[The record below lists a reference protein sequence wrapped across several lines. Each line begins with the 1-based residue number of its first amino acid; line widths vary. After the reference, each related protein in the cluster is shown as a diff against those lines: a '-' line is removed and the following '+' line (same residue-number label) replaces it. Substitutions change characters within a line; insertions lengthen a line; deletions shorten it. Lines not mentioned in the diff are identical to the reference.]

1 MNSLYDYIFSKN
13 KKKAKSRINEKKRQ
27 PLSFDARA
35 LTCGILIATSLGLP
49 TNVALGQ
56 TDDIQLGL
64 PVSSV
69 QGPAGEVMSRQKLAA
84 LQPELRGPIA
94 SSLSIDQAMNETLMQ
109 SPRAAS
115 LRLQLGIAKSGVARA
130 TELPNPSIFMDNGY
144 KAEFTYRYGVSVP
157 IEPPWKLALRLLAAK
172 KQIALADLQIAKGLW
187 VLRGDIRRTYA
198 AALIAQE
205 RYETLSELTKLYKR
219 LLSSAEI
226 RFKSGDV
233 AQLDVYR
240 AELAYQRALINRN
253 LAMNQVKRAKQGLS
267 VLLGREYDSSFDVP
281 RLPPFILKAKKLD
294 YLPDLLTNIPEISS
308 LLPRA
313 FQNRL
318 EIKIVEQSIKTN
330 GANLKLAYG
339 NILPNPTIGA
349 GSSVVNGPPLPQNAG
364 PNDRNNFH
372 GFFFQA
378 SVPLP
383 IFSFQQGDITQYKAV
398 IKQLQAEQNTQ
409 KNAVEQEVVEAYQ
422 AVIMQRQK
430 IQSFQEN
437 ALARSHQIAQM
448 TQRSYEIGQSDIAS
462 VLIAQQANVEIRNE
476 YLDAVYAYEIA
487 YTDLEQAIGTTLY

>member
-1 MNSLYDYIFSKN
+1 MNSLYNCISSKTN
-13 KKKAKSRINEKKRQ
+13 RPKSAVKRIRKCK
-27 PLSFDARA
+27 LSFDVR
-35 LTCGILIATSLGLP
+35 LLGYCIVIGTSLGLP
-49 TNVALGQ
+49 NSGAAAQSG
-56 TDDIQLGL
+56 
-64 PVSSV
+64 SSHLTV
-69 QGPAGEVMSRQKLAA
+69 PKSSTTLTPGGAISRQTLAA

-94 SSLSIDQAMNETLMQ
+94 NSLSIDQAMNETLMQ

-115 LRLQLGIAKSGVARA
+115 LRLQLGITKSGVVRA

-172 KQIALADLQIAKGLW
+172 KQIVLADLQIAKGLW
-187 VLRGDIRRTYA
+187 ALRGDIRRTYA

-205 RYETLSELTKLYKR
+205 RFQTLSELTELYKR

-226 RFKSGDV
+226 RFKAGDV

-267 VLLGREYDSSFDVP
+267 VLLGREYDSLFDVP
-281 RLPPFILKAKKLD
+281 RLPPFILKAVKMD
-294 YLPDLLTNIPEISS
+294 YLPDLETNIPEISS

-364 PNDRNNFH
+364 PNDRNSFH

-409 KNAVEQEVVEAYQ
+409 KNTVEQEVVEAYQ
-422 AVIMQRQK
+422 AVVMQRQK